1 MSNNLAAARQVSR
14 YYIARAQR
22 SRQFISQATPWS
34 SGLTITESDIVSN
47 NGLAWEAQ
55 NSGVTSGGSG
65 PDNSGGAL
73 SVGIDGIEWLHI
85 LLLLV
90 APDPVT

>member
-1 MSNNLAAARQVSR
+1 MSNLAATRQVSR

-34 SGLTITESDIVSN
+34 SGLIITAGDIVQN

-55 NSGVTSGGSG
+55 NGGTTGGTG

-73 SVGIDGIEWLHI
+73 SVGTDGIEWLH
-85 LLLLV
+85 LPLLLV